1 MRVALYDGFDV
12 AGRVCLVMGGTS
24 GVGRAIAE
32 GFARMGAAVTVA
44 GRDAARIARVVG
56 ELRALGDGGQD
67 GVVADVTD
75 EAAIRDAFDAVR
87 DRHGR
92 LDILVNAVGITTRVP
107 SLEMSL
113 EDWERILR
121 TNLTG
126 TFLCC
131 REAGRLMAAPGRGG
145 CIINVASISAFS
157 AFSDIAAYSCS
168 KAAVVELTRS
178 LANDWA
184 RHGIRVNAIAPGGIA
199 NDLNRAVI
207 AGTPRGDQVL
217 ARTPQGR
224 FGSVEEVVGAALYLA
239 SPAASFVTGHT
250 LVVDGGFTVRGVS
263 A

>member
-1 MRVALYDGFDV
+1 VALYDGFDV

-24 GVGRAIAE
+24 GVGRAIAA
-32 GFARMGAAVTVA
+32 GFARVGATVTVT
-44 GRDAARIARVVG
+44 GRDAARIARAVD
-56 ELRALGDGGQD
+56 ELRALGDGDHD

-75 EAAIRDAFDAVR
+75 ETAIRDAFDAVQ
-87 DRHGR
+87 DRHGH
-92 LDILVNAVGITTRVP
+92 LDILVNAAGITTRVP
-107 SLEMSL
+107 SLEMGL
-113 EDWERILR
+113 EGWERILR

-131 REAGRLMAAPGRGG
+131 REAGRLMAVPGRGG
-145 CIINVASISAFS
+145 CIVNIASVSAFS
-157 AFSDIAAYSCS
+157 TFSDIAAYSCS

-199 NDLNRAVI
+199 NDLNRTVI

-250 LVVDGGFTVRGVS
+250 VVVDGGFTVRGVS